1 MKTALDVNNPAEN
14 PAAFKIQANACPT
27 TRSRLQERWF
37 MSTSL
42 LRRCIPILVQL
53 ATDFTANKGF
63 EQVVEKVVYVE
74 KLVEKVTKREDSSTR
89 SAPQP
94 LN

>member
-1 MKTALDVNNPAEN
+1 MYVDNPAEN

-37 MSTSL
+37 MLTSL
-42 LRRCIPILVQL
+42 LKRCIPILVQL
-53 ATDFTANKGF
+53 ARDFTANKGF

-74 KLVEKVTKREDSSTR
+74 KVTKRERLKHTLCPT
-89 SAPQP
+89 AA
-94 LN
+94 